1 MTLYLGHMAT
11 QYDRIRQKKTVLNKS
26 KSYEIKMNKLDVTR
40 LNWLWEKLDSVI
52 CKYMF
57 KAC

>member
-1 MTLYLGHMAT
+1 MTELD
-11 QYDRIRQKKTVLNKS
+11 QKTVLNRS
-26 KSYEIKMNKLDVTR
+26 KSYEIKMNKSDVTR